1 MKPVGMRHEQGSA
14 GIQNKGTAM
23 RIAAG
28 MCVSAMALLGFS
40 PIVAAG
46 QDVVVDPAHHKLEF
60 ENDCVRVVRAK
71 FGPGEKSAGLFD
83 TKAAVIV
90 EVTGSESFKVTFPD
104 GKSVVAPGQPA
115 GGVSWHP
122 AGRIQPE
129 NISNKV
135 VEYLAI
141 EPKRC
146 D

>member
-1 MKPVGMRHEQGSA
+1 
-14 GIQNKGTAM
+14 M
-23 RIAAG
+23 RISRGIFVSSAAIL
-28 MCVSAMALLGFS
+28 CFS
-40 PIVAAG
+40 GIVAAE

-60 ENDCVRVVRAK
+60 ENNCVRVVRAK

-90 EVTGSESFKVTFPD
+90 ELTGSESFKVTFPD

-129 NISNKV
+129 NVSNKP

>member
-1 MKPVGMRHEQGSA
+1 MRRAQARRRNSSEGV
-14 GIQNKGTAM
+14 M
-23 RIAAG
+23 RIARDIF
-28 MCVSAMALLGFS
+28 VFSAAILGFS
-40 PIVAAG
+40 AIVAAE

-60 ENDCVRVVRAK
+60 ENNCIRVVRAK

-90 EVTGSESFKVTFPD
+90 EVTGSERFKVTFPD
-104 GKSVVAPGQPA
+104 GKSIVAPAQPP

-129 NISNKV
+129 NISNKP